1 MLEAQSAGLGI
12 KAGDQQYV
20 TGTLR
25 VPRRKGP
32 SVDGTGS
39 SSKVSLRH
47 LLTRSPILKFY
58 ISPDLKA
65 KGTIPDNTYP
75 CHVRNSTMP

>member
-1 MLEAQSAGLGI
+1 MWEGQSAGLGI

-32 SVDGTGS
+32 SVAGMGS
-39 SSKVSLRH
+39 NAKVSLRH
-47 LLTRSPILKFY
+47 LLTRSPILVFY
-58 ISPDLKA
+58 ISLDSK
-65 KGTIPDNTYP
+65 T
-75 CHVRNSTMP
+75 